1 MIKIFTWGLLA
12 VLVFIAQTQFSFL
25 HNSINLTVVIVYF
38 FGLRNLDRVAARGYF
53 GSRSEI
59 ETTAFGAFI
68 GLTED
73 ILLGSLIGPGFL
85 SKGLIG
91 FFTSVI
97 FSDVV
102 FRWTPIWGVTA
113 ITAFTLLD
121 GLILIGA
128 RNMFTDLNVNST
140 YVLLNVLVQIA
151 VNVPFGIL
159 LKPRDMD

>member
-12 VLVFIAQTQFSFL
+12 VMVFIVQTQFSFL
-25 HNSINLTVVIVYF
+25 HNSVNFTVVIVYL

-73 ILLGSLIGPGFL
+73 VLLGSLVGPGFL
-85 SKGLIG
+85 SKGLTG

-102 FRWTPIWGVTA
+102 FRWTRIWGMAA

-128 RNMFTDLNVNST
+128 RSMFSDLHINSSQ
-140 YVLLNVLVQIA
+140 VLLNVLVQI
-151 VNVPFGIL
+151 VLNIPFGIL
-159 LKPRDMD
+159 LKPRIVN